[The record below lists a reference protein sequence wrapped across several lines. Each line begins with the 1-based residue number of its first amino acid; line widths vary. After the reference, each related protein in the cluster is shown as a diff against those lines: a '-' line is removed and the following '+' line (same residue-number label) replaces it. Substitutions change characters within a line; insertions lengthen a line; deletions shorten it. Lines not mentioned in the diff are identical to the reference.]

1 MEEILPALQQA
12 RPSQGN
18 EVIVATAQ
26 VPKKP
31 NAIARLGELYQEVAG
46 EMKKVT
52 WPDRGQVRQ
61 LSIGVIVLSLF
72 IGIVIWLMDLILQQV
87 LVRWIPS
94 IFGG

>member
-1 MEEILPALQQA
+1 
-12 RPSQGN
+12 
-18 EVIVATAQ
+18 V
-26 VPKKP
+26 
-31 NAIARLGELYQEVAG
+31 IARIAELYQQVVG

-52 WPDRGQVRQ
+52 WPDTGQIRQ

-72 IGIVIWLMDLILQQV
+72 IGLVIYILDLILQAV

>member
-1 MEEILPALQQA
+1 VEEVLPTLQQA
-12 RPSQGN
+12 HPSQGN
-18 EVIVATAQ
+18 EVAVATAQ
-26 VPKKP
+26 VAKP
-31 NAIARLGELYQEVAG
+31 NIFARLVTLYNEVVI

-52 WPDRGQVRQ
+52 WPDVGQIRQ